1 MTEGEGQKGGKGRKG
16 RRRRR
21 KICIFCAD
29 RVGYI
34 DFKDVARLRKFVNDR
49 GKIVPRRASGNCARH
64 QRQVT
69 AAIKRA
75 RIVALLPFVAE

>member
-1 MTEGEGQKGGKGRKG
+1 MTEGEGQKGGKAKKG

-21 KICIFCAD
+21 KICVFCAD

-34 DFKDVARLRKFVNDR
+34 DFKDVARLRKFVSER
-49 GKIVPRRASGNCARH
+49 GKIVPRRATGNCARH

>member
-1 MTEGEGQKGGKGRKG
+1 MTEGEGQKGGKGKKG

-21 KICIFCAD
+21 KICVFCAD

-49 GKIVPRRASGNCARH
+49 GKIVPRRATGNCARH